1 MPSRT
6 ARTPRTSSRT
16 TTTPRTL
23 AAVAVAAVSAAAL
36 VAVPAVADSGG
47 AARPARAA
55 AATAWDTDLAA
66 AAYAADPGSVTA
78 SGSENAGSGPGAAFD
93 NNGSTRWSSDF
104 SDNAWLRVDLGS
116 TVRIQRVAL
125 DWEAAYGK
133 KYVLEVSENGT
144 DWQPFYTEDAGT
156 GGSVTASTYPQEV
169 TGRYLRLR
177 GVERA
182 TAWGY
187 SLFSMKVYG
196 GPVAPASTTRTNLAL
211 NHPAYSDLYQHSGN
225 TPAYV
230 TDGGWPTDLKA
241 DQSRWASDW
250 NASRWVSVDLGA
262 RSTIDTVDLYWEAAY
277 AVDYEVQVSDDNK
290 TWRTVYRPSDSETAA
305 RRADVKSPAEA
316 VGRHDNVKLPTP
328 ATGRYVRMLG
338 KERRSF
344 FNPAPATAQFGYSL
358 YEMQVW
364 GTGGSAAAAYPALPK
379 SPGGTYRTTFFDDFT
394 GAGLDRSKW
403 RVVRTGTEMNP
414 VNGESQ
420 AYVDSPAN
428 ISTSGGALQL
438 KAKYCKGCTRAG
450 GGTYDFTSGR
460 IDTNTKFDFTYG
472 KVSARMRLPV
482 GDGFWPAFW
491 MLGSNVD
498 DPAVSWPGS
507 GETDIMENIGYGDW
521 TSTALHGP
529 GYSADGNIGAR
540 QTYPNGGRADQWHT
554 YAVEWTAEG
563 MKFSVDDVVVQETS
577 RNKLE
582 STRGQWVFDHNQ
594 YVILNLALGGAYPA
608 GWNKVTQPYWG
619 LPQSSVD
626 KVAQGGVQAE
636 IDWVRVE
643 QKG

>member
-1 MPSRT
+1 MR
-6 ARTPRTSSRT
+6 PRTRVPRT
-16 TTTPRTL
+16 RPVRPRTL
-23 AAVAVAAVSAAAL
+23 LLTALTALAAL
-36 VAVPAVADSGG
+36 ATVTVPEATG
-47 AARPARAA
+47 ATPRAA
-55 AATAWDTDLAA
+55 APAAWDTDLAA
-66 AAYAADPGSVTA
+66 AAYAADPGAVTA
-78 SGSENAGSGPGAAFD
+78 SGSENDGTRPGGAVDGSGT
-93 NNGSTRWSSDF
+93 TRWSS
-104 SDNAWLRVDLGS
+104 NAADDAWIRIDLGS
-116 TVRIQRVAL
+116 TLRIDRVTL

-133 KYVLEVSENGT
+133 KYVLEVSANGT
-144 DWQPFYTEDAGT
+144 DWRPFYTEDAGT

-169 TGRYLRLR
+169 TGRYVRMR
-177 GVERA
+177 GVQRA
-182 TAWGY
+182 TSYGY
-187 SLFSMKVYG
+187 SLYAFKVYG
-196 GPVAPASTTRTNLAL
+196 GAPAPASTTRANLAL
-211 NHPAYSDLYQHSGN
+211 HHPAYSNVYQHAGN

-230 TDGGWPTDLKA
+230 TDGGWPADLKA
-241 DQSRWASDW
+241 DRSRWSSDW
-250 NASRWVSVDLGA
+250 NADRWVSVDLGA

-277 AVDYEVQVSDDNK
+277 AVDYELQVSDDNR
-290 TWRTVYRPSDSETAA
+290 TWRTVYRPSAAEAAA

-316 VGRHDNVKLPTP
+316 TGRHDTVKLPSP

-344 FNPAPATAQFGYSL
+344 YNPAPATAQFGYSL
-358 YEMQVW
+358 YEFQVW
-364 GTGGSAAAAYPALPK
+364 GTGGSADAAYPALPGDQ
-379 SPGGTYRTTFFDDFT
+379 GGTYRTTFFDDFT

-403 RVVRTGTEMNP
+403 RVVRTGTEMGS

-420 AYVDSPAN
+420 AYVDSADNIRTAN
-428 ISTSGGALQL
+428 GNLVLT
-438 KAKYCKGCTRAG
+438 AKYCKGCTKAG

-472 KVSARMRLPV
+472 KVSARMKLPV

-498 DPAVSWPGS
+498 DPSVSWPAS

-521 TSTALHGP
+521 TSSALHGP
-529 GYSADGNIGAR
+529 GYSADGNIGA
-540 QTYPNGGRADQWHT
+540 QQHYPDGGRADQWHT
-554 YAVEWTAEG
+554 YAVEWTPKG
-563 MKFSVDDVVVQETS
+563 MKFSVDDRVVQETT

-582 STRGQWVFDHNQ
+582 STRGQWVFDHDQ

-626 KVAQGGVQAE
+626 RITQGGVQAE